1 MDVYGL
7 VRSLN
12 APTNLNFT
20 LKVRNFRRTFGQH
33 SGGIVF
39 ARKTIGVGGTSVVD
53 GWEKA
58 EKEEA
63 RSAGRL
69 RQ

>member
-12 APTNLNFT
+12 PPKNLNFT

-33 SGGIVF
+33 SGGTVF
-39 ARKTIGVGGTSVVD
+39 ARKTIGGGGAPVWWTD
-53 GWEKA
+53 E
-58 EKEEA
+58 
-63 RSAGRL
+63 R
-69 RQ
+69 RQRKRKHDLLGG